1 MVKFLVNNAE
11 TLSKQE
17 KEGSQ
22 KKETTGGGGD
32 SQEGATSEFKKVLD
46 VEKTS
51 EQDEPAQEEVKSL
64 VFVEPELPIDT
75 PLPLGDGG
83 SNIENIVKPGVKMVL
98 NWLRY
103 QPQ

>member
-17 KEGSQ
+17 KEGCQ

-32 SQEGATSEFKKVLD
+32 SQEGATSEFKKILD

-51 EQDEPAQEEVKSL
+51 KQDEPAQEEVKSL
-64 VFVEPELPIDT
+64 A
-75 PLPLGDGG
+75 PLVPLGLGWW
-83 SNIENIVKPGVKMVL
+83 SWWWWWPVA
-98 NWLRY
+98 WLLKR
-103 QPQ
+103 

>member
-22 KKETTGGGGD
+22 KKETTGGGGGGD
-32 SQEGATSEFKKVLD
+32 SQEGATSEFKKILD

-51 EQDEPAQEEVKSL
+51 KQDEPTEEVKSL
-64 VFVEPELPIDT
+64 A
-75 PLPLGDGG
+75 PLVGLGWWW
-83 SNIENIVKPGVKMVL
+83 SWWWWPVA
-98 NWLRY
+98 WLLKR
-103 QPQ
+103 